1 LTDIRDKH
9 YIDGNLKR
17 NKKVIWDPIGVTA
30 GNIFAVVL
38 ILSIYIQNS
47 GAVTNLLMHDHVS
60 LNVTIDGTPIIVP
73 THIGM
78 NQTGI
83 FADPL
88 LYADHTLDKYGMGG
102 MSPLHTHDDKY
113 GMGGMSPLHT
123 HDSSGIIH
131 VESNKIRYYTLGEF
145 LDIWKGL
152 NTDGKNVIAT
162 VDGSPVSEFRGI
174 VLNNG
179 SKIVLDITSKVS

>member
-1 LTDIRDKH
+1 MTDIRDKH

-88 LYADHTLDKYGMGG
+88 LYADHSLDKYGME
-102 MSPLHTHDDKY
+102 
-113 GMGGMSPLHT
+113 GMSPLHT

>member
-1 LTDIRDKH
+1 MTDIRDKH
-9 YIDGNLKR
+9 YIDGSLKG
-17 NKKVIWDPIGVTA
+17 NKKVFRDPIGVTT
-30 GNIFAVVL
+30 GIIFAVVF

-47 GAVTNLLMHDHVS
+47 GAVFNLLMHDHVS

-88 LYADHTLDKYGMGG
+88 LYADHTL
-102 MSPLHTHDDKY
+102 DKY

-179 SKIVLDITSKVS
+179 SRIVLDITSKVS

>member
-1 LTDIRDKH
+1 
-9 YIDGNLKR
+9 
-17 NKKVIWDPIGVTA
+17 
-30 GNIFAVVL
+30 
-38 ILSIYIQNS
+38 
-47 GAVTNLLMHDHVS
+47 MHDHIS

-73 THIGM
+73 IHIGM
-78 NQTGI
+78 NQTWI

-88 LYADHTLDKYGMGG
+88 LYANHIL
-102 MSPLHTHDDKY
+102 DKY

-131 VESNKIRYYTLGEF
+131 VEFNKIRYYTLGEF

-152 NTDGKNVIAT
+152 NTDGKNVMVT
-162 VDGSPVSEFRGI
+162 VDGSPVSEFRSI

>member
-1 LTDIRDKH
+1 MTDIRDKH

-102 MSPLHTHDDKY
+102 MSPLHTHD
-113 GMGGMSPLHT
+113 
-123 HDSSGIIH
+123 SSGIIH

>member
-1 LTDIRDKH
+1 MTDIRDKH

-17 NKKVIWDPIGVTA
+17 NKKVTWDPIGVTA
-30 GNIFAVVL
+30 GIIFAVVL

-60 LNVTIDGTPIIVP
+60 LDVTIDGTSIIVP

-88 LYADHTLDKYGMGG
+88 LYADHTL
-102 MSPLHTHDDKY
+102 DKY

-179 SKIVLDITSKVS
+179 SRIVLDITSKVS

>member
-1 LTDIRDKH
+1 MTDIRDKH

-88 LYADHTLDKYGMGG
+88 LYADHSLDKYGME
-102 MSPLHTHDDKY
+102 
-113 GMGGMSPLHT
+113 GMSPLHT
-123 HDSSGIIH
+123 HDSSGTIH

>member
-1 LTDIRDKH
+1 MTDIRDKH
-9 YIDGNLKR
+9 YIDGNLKG

-30 GNIFAVVL
+30 GIIFAVVL

-47 GAVTNLLMHDHVS
+47 VAVTNLLMHDHVG

-88 LYADHTLDKYGMGG
+88 LYADHTL
-102 MSPLHTHDDKY
+102 DKY

>member
-1 LTDIRDKH
+1 MTDIRDKH
-9 YIDGNLKR
+9 YINGNLR
-17 NKKVIWDPIGVTA
+17 GNKKVIWDPIRVTA
-30 GNIFAVVL
+30 GIILAVVS

-47 GAVTNLLMHDHVS
+47 GAVTNLLIHNHVS

-78 NQTGI
+78 NQTWI

-88 LYADHTLDKYGMGG
+88 LYADHSLDKYGMEG
-102 MSPLHTHDDKY
+102 MSPLQA
-113 GMGGMSPLHT
+113 
-123 HDSSGIIH
+123 HDSSGVIH

-162 VDGSPVSEFRGI
+162 EDGSTVSEFRGI